1 MVSCVTAQVK
11 NLCALFS
18 LSPHVCRVLGAAR
31 RLWMVANNEQIK
43 ANIVEQ
49 GVPQAP
55 PEDWNNV
62 ERTLSI
68 SAQLSQLI
76 VPSYVGVYLY
86 CIGLA
91 GQLGNN
97 FSVCCRIGAGAALQS
112 NTF

>member
-1 MVSCVTAQVK
+1 
-11 NLCALFS
+11 
-18 LSPHVCRVLGAAR
+18 
-31 RLWMVANNEQIK
+31 MVANNEQIK

-55 PEDWNNV
+55 PDDWNNV

-68 SAQLSQLI
+68 SAQLSKLI
-76 VPSYVGVYLY
+76 VPSYVGVYLH